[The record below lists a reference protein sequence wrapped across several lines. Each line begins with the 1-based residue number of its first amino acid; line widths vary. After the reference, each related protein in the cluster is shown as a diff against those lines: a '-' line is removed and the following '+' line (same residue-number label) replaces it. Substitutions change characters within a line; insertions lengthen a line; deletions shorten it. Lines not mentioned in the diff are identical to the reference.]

1 MNIPTTARTPAYAE
15 ENGSILIDVHIS
27 SMDQFYNLL
36 DPSSEEEK
44 DLDEETETYIRN
56 AVEDLTPEE
65 RKRARIVLYL
75 SPHLYQNSSTRK
87 NMEKA
92 VTANFAYRLYH
103 ENRKY
108 EFAMARGKRYLVHGL
123 IFLVVCLV
131 ISSMFPR
138 IFLENDINLALAQ
151 SFVIIGWVALW
162 KPVEFYLY
170 DRRDLLD
177 DLAVLEA
184 LTAMPVESRKGTT
197 EPQNET
203 LVLM

>member
-75 SPHLYQNSSTRK
+75 SP
-87 NMEKA
+87 EKHGEGGDGKLRVPA
-92 VTANFAYRLYH
+92 V
-103 ENRKY
+103 
-108 EFAMARGKRYLVHGL
+108 
-123 IFLVVCLV
+123 
-131 ISSMFPR
+131 
-138 IFLENDINLALAQ
+138 
-151 SFVIIGWVALW
+151 
-162 KPVEFYLY
+162 
-170 DRRDLLD
+170 
-177 DLAVLEA
+177 
-184 LTAMPVESRKGTT
+184 SR
-197 EPQNET
+197 EPE
-203 LVLM
+203 V

>member
-15 ENGSILIDVHIS
+15 ENGSILIDAHIS

-44 DLDEETETYIRN
+44 DLDEETETDIRN

-108 EFAMARGKRYLVHGL
+108 EFAMARGKRYLVRGL
-123 IFLVVCLV
+123 ILRCW
-131 ISSMFPR
+131 R
-138 IFLENDINLALAQ
+138 H
-151 SFVIIGWVALW
+151 
-162 KPVEFYLY
+162 
-170 DRRDLLD
+170 
-177 DLAVLEA
+177 
-184 LTAMPVESRKGTT
+184 
-197 EPQNET
+197 
-203 LVLM
+203 